1 MASPGTRDDTDQG
14 QLQFSSSLSEI
25 QLHHT
30 TPINFTPLSATFPY
44 NSNQLSPSPFP
55 INSNQLQSTPI
66 ASNDL
71 HDLETSKTCQN
82 VAHSLKKAIPWVCCV
97 ITSGVRGAA
106 ALVVLFL
113 ALLISVL

>member
-30 TPINFTPLSATFPY
+30 TPINFTPLSTTFPY

-55 INSNQLQSTPI
+55 IN
-66 ASNDL
+66 SNDL